1 MQHQNL
7 FKQLFGKS
15 AWDSDNAVML
25 QDIVKEF
32 PYFSLAHFYLLKETG
47 IGHGDYKSIS
57 AKLALH
63 FNNPYLLHLQMH
75 QTETFTTQK
84 PENKAEVEQNI
95 LVAEPVLEKLLTR
108 QVALS
113 NQVPTNEDML
123 FEPLFATDYFASQG
137 IKLSE
142 DVQSTD
148 KLGKQL
154 KSFTEWLKTIKKTHN
169 YTPPEPKQ
177 VDQSVAQL
185 AEKSNIE
192 TEVITEAM
200 AEVFLQQGKISKAN
214 EVYEKL
220 SLQNPAKSTYF
231 AGKIENLKEK

>member
-15 AWDSDNAVML
+15 AWDSDNAIML

-63 FNNPYLLHLQMH
+63 FNNAYLLHLQMH
-75 QTETFTTQK
+75 QTETIITQN
-84 PENKAEVEQNI
+84 PENKAEVEKI
-95 LVAEPVLEKLLTR
+95 IHVAEPVLEKLLIR

-113 NQVPTNEDML
+113 NQAPANEDML

-142 DVQSTD
+142 DVQSSD

-177 VDQSVAQL
+177 MDQNVAKL

-200 AEVFLQQGKISKAN
+200 AEVYLQQGKISKAN

-231 AGKIENLKEK
+231 ACKIENLNAK

>member
-25 QDIVKEF
+25 QDVVKEF

-47 IGHGDYKSIS
+47 IGHGDYKSIA
-57 AKLALH
+57 AKLSLH

-75 QTETFTTQK
+75 QTEKIKTQNTEVK
-84 PENKAEVEQNI
+84 PEIDQNI
-95 LVAEPVLEKLLTR
+95 PVLEPVLEKLLTR

-113 NQVPTNEDML
+113 NQTPANEDML

-142 DVQSTD
+142 EVQSSD

-154 KSFTEWLKTIKKTHN
+154 KSFTEWLKTIKQTHSYN
-169 YTPPEPKQ
+169 PPEPKQ
-177 VDQSVAQL
+177 ADQNVAQL

-200 AEVFLQQGKISKAN
+200 AEVYLQQGKISKAN

-220 SLQNPAKSTYF
+220 SLQNPAKSVYF
-231 AGKIENLKEK
+231 AGKIENLKAK

>member
-15 AWDSDNAVML
+15 AWDSDNAEML

-75 QTETFTTQK
+75 QTEAIVTQM
-84 PENKAEVEQNI
+84 PENCEEVEQNI
-95 LVAEPVLEKLLTR
+95 SVAEPVLEKLLTR

-113 NQVPTNEDML
+113 NQAPKNEDML

-142 DVQSTD
+142 EFQSSD

-177 VDQSVAQL
+177 LDQNVAQL

-200 AEVFLQQGKISKAN
+200 AEVYLQQGKISKAN

-231 AGKIENLKEK
+231 AGKIENLKA

>member
-25 QDIVKEF
+25 QDVVKEF

-47 IGHGDYKSIS
+47 IGHGDYKSIA

-75 QTETFTTQK
+75 QTEITKVQNTEVK
-84 PENKAEVEQNI
+84 PEVEQNI
-95 LVAEPVLEKLLTR
+95 PVVEPVLEKLLTR

-113 NQVPTNEDML
+113 NQAPINEEML

-142 DVQSTD
+142 DVQSSD

-177 VDQSVAQL
+177 VDQNVAQL
-185 AEKSNIE
+185 AEKAI
-192 TEVITEAM
+192 
-200 AEVFLQQGKISKAN
+200 
-214 EVYEKL
+214 
-220 SLQNPAKSTYF
+220 
-231 AGKIENLKEK
+231 LKQK

>member
-15 AWDSDNAVML
+15 SWDSDNAVML

-75 QTETFTTQK
+75 QTETITTQN

-113 NQVPTNEDML
+113 NQVPTNEEML

-142 DVQSTD
+142 DVQSSD

>member
-15 AWDSDNAVML
+15 AWDSDNAMML
-25 QDIVKEF
+25 QETTREY

-47 IGHGDYKSIS
+47 IGHGDYKSIA

-63 FNNPYLLHLQMH
+63 FNNTYLLHLQMH
-75 QTETFTTQK
+75 KNETSVSTKTEPRTEIDNNVTVT
-84 PENKAEVEQNI
+84 
-95 LVAEPVLEKLLTR
+95 EPVLEKLLTR
-108 QVALS
+108 QLAMA
-113 NQVPTNEDML
+113 NQETSDNQPL

-142 DVQSTD
+142 EVQSAD

-154 KSFTEWLKTIKKTHN
+154 KSFTEWLKTIKKTHGYN
-169 YTPPEPKQ
+169 PPEPKQ
-177 VDQSVAQL
+177 LDQSVEQM
-185 AEKSNIE
+185 AEKSNAEI
-192 TEVITEAM
+192 EVITEAM

-214 EVYEKL
+214 EIYEKL
-220 SLQNPAKSTYF
+220 SLQNPDKSVYF
-231 AGKIENLKEK
+231 AGKIELLKEK

>member
-75 QTETFTTQK
+75 QTDTITTQK

-142 DVQSTD
+142 DVQSSD

-231 AGKIENLKEK
+231 AGKIENLKAK

>member
-15 AWDSDNAVML
+15 AWDSDNAIML

-32 PYFSLAHFYLLKETG
+32 PYFSLAHFFLLKETG

-75 QTETFTTQK
+75 QTETIITQK
-84 PENKAEVEQNI
+84 PENKVEVEKI
-95 LVAEPVLEKLLTR
+95 IHVGEPVLEKLLTR

-113 NQVPTNEDML
+113 NQAPANEDML

-142 DVQSTD
+142 DVQSSD

-177 VDQSVAQL
+177 MDQNVAML

-200 AEVFLQQGKISKAN
+200 AEVYLQQGKISKAN

-231 AGKIENLKEK
+231 AGKIENLNAK

>member
-15 AWDSDNAVML
+15 VWDSDNAAML
-25 QDIVKEF
+25 RDIVKEF

-63 FNNPYLLHLQMH
+63 FNNTYLLHLQLH
-75 QTETFTTQK
+75 QTESIIIQNSEK
-84 PENKAEVEQNI
+84 NVEIEQHINI
-95 LVAEPVLEKLLTR
+95 AEPVLEKLLTR

-113 NQVPTNEDML
+113 NQVPTNSDML

-142 DVQSTD
+142 DFQTSD

-177 VDQSVAQL
+177 MDQNVAQL
-185 AEKSNIE
+185 AEKSNME
-192 TEVITEAM
+192 TEVITETM
-200 AEVFLQQGKISKAN
+200 AEVYLQQGKITKAN

-231 AGKIENLKEK
+231 AGKIENLKAK